1 MTTELAKG
9 RGQER
14 LGRSLGGSKF
24 LEAGDLDR
32 SNILDRT
39 EPNLDKPKLN

>member
-14 LGRSLGGSKF
+14 LGRSLGRAKF
-24 LEAGDLDR
+24 LEAVGLDR
-32 SNILDRT
+32 ANILDRT
-39 EPNLDKPKLN
+39 EQNLDKPKLN